1 MNKQR
6 YPFLHETYCV
16 DTTKDGLTLI
26 FIEKKGF
33 KNSSFYLAIPYGSLD
48 YRQEMEGNVSKNS
61 LGIAHFLEHQLFE
74 NNEGMDI
81 MEAFSHLGANV
92 NAFTSHTETVYTFS
106 SSKKTLTKELNLLL
120 DFVQQLNI
128 TPASVEK
135 EKGIIVQELNMYMQM
150 PEQRLVYETYQS
162 LYHEHP
168 IRFDIGGTEQS
179 VNSTRYEELIDVFE
193 RNYHPSRSILV
204 CISPLPVEKLRA
216 IVLAN
221 QNAKTFKKPLR
232 VKRCDY
238 DEPEAVH
245 RSFYEF
251 NMDIQN
257 SKCTY
262 SYKLNLMT
270 KDNKENLR
278 IEWGLR
284 LLCELKFSPLNP
296 HYEEWLKRNLIHDY
310 FGYEVECNTD
320 YSFVLFYLETE
331 DHEGFRTLIRNEL
344 MEDISHLL
352 PYLDALKRRYF
363 SSMIRSLDD
372 HDDYAVT
379 WIRSYFQTVPFEYQF
394 EVLKTIDAN
403 FLRELQKQLQQS
415 PNSLVKMTHSI

>member
-1 MNKQR
+1 MIKQR
-6 YPFLHETYCV
+6 YPFLHETYYV

-48 YRQEMEGNVSKNS
+48 YRQEANGNVCENS
-61 LGIAHFLEHQLFE
+61 LGVAHFLEHQLFE
-74 NNEGMDI
+74 NNEGMDV

-106 SSKKTLTKELNLLL
+106 SSKKSIAKTLNLLL
-120 DFVQQLNI
+120 DFVQKLNI

-162 LYHEHP
+162 LYHQHP
-168 IRFDIGGTEQS
+168 IRFDIGGTEHS
-179 VNSTRYEELIDVFE
+179 VNSTRYEELIEVFE

-204 CISPLPVEKLRA
+204 CISPLPVEKLRT
-216 IVLAN
+216 IVQEN
-221 QNAKTFKKPLR
+221 QNLKTFKAPFN

-238 DEPEAVH
+238 LEPLSVN
-245 RSFYEF
+245 RTFYEF
-251 NMDIQN
+251 KMDIQN

-262 SYKLNLMT
+262 SYKLNLMS
-270 KDNKENLR
+270 KNEQENLR

-296 HYEEWLKRNLIHDY
+296 HYEEWLRSNIIHDY

-331 DHEGFRTLIRNEL
+331 DHEGFKTLISNEL
-344 MEDISHLL
+344 KEDITELL
-352 PYLDALKRRYF
+352 PYLDALKKRYF

-379 WIRSYFQTVPFEYQF
+379 WIRSYFQKIPFEYQF
-394 EVLKTIDAN
+394 DVLDSIDAS
-403 FLRELQKQLQQS
+403 FLLSLQAQLIQS
-415 PNSLVKMTHSI
+415 PNALVKMNHST